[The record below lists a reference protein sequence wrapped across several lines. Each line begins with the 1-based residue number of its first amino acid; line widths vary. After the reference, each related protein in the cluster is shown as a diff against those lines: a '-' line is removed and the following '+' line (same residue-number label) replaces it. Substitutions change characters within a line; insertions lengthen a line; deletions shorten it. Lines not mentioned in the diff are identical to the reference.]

1 MGKNSWWKVEE
12 GTALLFIVKVIIAL
26 QVSAPPFACLKSKRL
41 DNVTGSEVMLRV
53 LHRVTHQGQPQKCE
67 RIGALAGRSPCIL
80 SGASYNLPCADSFKH
95 RLREIQTGRQHLDS
109 RHAVYPA
116 GGDRRVFR
124 FQADL
129 TLHQRIPLCI
139 RRGPCL
145 PDAALLAHPLVA
157 CPEKRGL
164 GRGA

>member
-80 SGASYNLPCADSFKH
+80 SCASYNLPCADSFKH
-95 RLREIQTGRQHLDS
+95 RLREFRQEGSTLTRDTLCTLQVVIAGYFVFKLIS
-109 RHAVYPA
+109 LFISAFRSAYVEVPA
-116 GGDRRVFR
+116 CQMRR
-124 FQADL
+124 
-129 TLHQRIPLCI
+129 
-139 RRGPCL
+139 CL
-145 PDAALLAHPLVA
+145 PILL
-157 CPEKRGL
+157 
-164 GRGA
+164 